1 MTFSESSYIKYRLR
15 ESMRELKLKLKL
27 KTLSREGTVMLARG
41 RGHSVL
47 EV

>member
-15 ESMRELKLKLKL
+15 ESSRELKLKLKL

-41 RGHSVL
+41 RGHSILQV
-47 EV
+47 